1 MNKMVINALI
11 VDDEA
16 PSRTNLRYALAAHAL
31 WRVVAECASTSAART
46 ALAAQAVDVIFLDI
60 QMPQESGL
68 ALARSLSKL
77 AEPPLIIFVTAYSE
91 HAVAAFEVHA
101 LDYLLKP
108 LDDARLAL
116 ALERAAAMLALAQR
130 GAYAAALRAYLVP
143 AGSPW
148 LTQISVR
155 SVGRIEC
162 IAVDEILWL
171 ESAGNYVQLHTAG
184 RTILH
189 RVTLNKMET
198 HLDPAH
204 FLRVHR
210 RAVVRMA
217 QLHSLAVTGDGTYV
231 ATLHCGAQMPVSERY
246 LEAVRRAMQ

>member
-1 MNKMVINALI
+1 MNKMVIKALI

-31 WRVVAECASTSAART
+31 WRIVAECASASAART
-46 ALAAQAVDVIFLDI
+46 ALAVQAVDVIFLDI

-68 ALARSLSKL
+68 ALARSLSEV

-116 ALERAAAMLALAQR
+116 AVERAAAMLALSQR
-130 GAYAAALRAYLVP
+130 GPYADALRGYLAP
-143 AGSPW
+143 AVSPW
-148 LTQISVR
+148 LSQISVR
-155 SVGRIEC
+155 SVGRIER

-171 ESAGNYVQLHTAG
+171 ESAGNYVQLHMAG

-189 RVTLNKMET
+189 RVTLNKLEMY
-198 HLDPAH
+198 LDTAQ

-210 RAVVRMA
+210 RAVVRLA

-231 ATLHCGAQMPVSERY
+231 ATLHCGAQVPVSERY
-246 LEAVRRAMQ
+246 LDAVRRAME

>member
-1 MNKMVINALI
+1 MMINAVI

-16 PSRTNLRYALAAHAL
+16 PSRINLRYALAAHAL
-31 WRVVAECASTSAART
+31 WRVVAECASAAAART

-68 ALARSLSKL
+68 ALARSLSEL

-108 LDDARLAL
+108 LDDARLAQ
-116 ALERAAAMLALAQR
+116 AVERAAAMLALAQR
-130 GAYAAALRAYLVP
+130 GAYARALRGYLAP
-143 AGSPW
+143 AASPW
-148 LTQISVR
+148 LTHISVR
-155 SVGRIEC
+155 SVGRIER
-162 IAVDEILWL
+162 IAVAEILWL

-189 RVTLNKMET
+189 RVTLSKLEA
-198 HLDPAH
+198 HLDTAH
-204 FLRVHR
+204 FSRVHR
-210 RAVVRMA
+210 CAVVRLS
-217 QLHSLAVTGDGTYV
+217 QLHSLAVTGDGTYA
-231 ATLHCGAQMPVSERY
+231 ATLHCGAQVPVSERY
-246 LEAVRRAMQ
+246 LDTVRRAME